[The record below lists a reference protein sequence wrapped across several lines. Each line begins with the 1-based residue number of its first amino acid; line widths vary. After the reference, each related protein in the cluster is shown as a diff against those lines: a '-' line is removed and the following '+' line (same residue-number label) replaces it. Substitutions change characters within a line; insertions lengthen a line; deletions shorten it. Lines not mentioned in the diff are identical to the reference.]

1 MKHITLTF
9 FLAIAMVFM
18 FSSCEDLTIPDP
30 SSVDFTERDLY
41 GIWLQQTSSGKD
53 GTYYEE
59 YKSNK
64 NGYYWD
70 VSPDVDIPKSDA
82 KEFTWE
88 LEVDDLT
95 WYLKYEEVGGTNIVR
110 YTITTLNSTT
120 LTYTDG
126 LTTKTFKKQ

>member
-18 FSSCEDLTIPDP
+18 FSSCEEDLPI
-30 SSVDFTERDLY
+30 DFTEQDLY
-41 GIWLQQTSSGKD
+41 GIWLQQTASGTN

-64 NGYYWD
+64 TGSYWD

-88 LEVDDLT
+88 LETDDLT

>member
-1 MKHITLTF
+1 MKHITLTI
-9 FLAIAMVFM
+9 FLVFTMAFM
-18 FSSCEDLTIPDP
+18 FSSCEDASIPDP
-30 SSVDFTERDLY
+30 VDLY
-41 GIWLQQTSSGKD
+41 GTWLQQTASGTN

-59 YKSNK
+59 YKLNNTGS
-64 NGYYWD
+64 YWD
-70 VSPDVDIPKSDA
+70 VSADVDIQKDEA

-95 WYLKYEEVGGTNIVR
+95 WYLKYEEVGGTNVVN
-110 YTITTLNSTT
+110 YTILTLNSTT